1 MTRPDRPDPLQPVE
15 RELAEA
21 LARTASAGPS
31 AKLDATILAAARA
44 AAASDGGTADGRA
57 GEGSGP
63 ADGVP
68 PPTGATR
75 GHHRRRRSPAW
86 LRGGALAATV
96 VLAVGVAWQLRPQ
109 FEAAGVGDMAVREE
123 ATDVAPVPASPP
135 AAAADDSAKARPA
148 MAPELR
154 GIAPESAPPSS
165 QSAAERSS
173 REAAAREAASGDT
186 ALSERR
192 ARQSSAAP
200 AARAMPVEAAPASAP
215 TSSPAPAIAPTAAPV
230 PPPPAPPAPPAP
242 PPATPEPPRFLQ
254 AQPPRESRA
263 TIPGTAVHKRVQ
275 GAHAEPPPEAEDTI
289 WFDQPVDLVPPAS
302 VDSPAVREAWLARIH
317 ELVAAERYQEARDSF
332 AEFRRRH
339 PDAVVPD
346 DLDML
351 LGDE

>member
-31 AKLDATILAAARA
+31 AKLDATILSAARA
-44 AAASDGGTADGRA
+44 AAATSDGGTADGRA
-57 GEGSGP
+57 AEGSGTT
-63 ADGVP
+63 DGVP
-68 PPTGATR
+68 PPTGVTR

-109 FEAAGVGDMAVREE
+109 FEAAGMGDMSAREE
-123 ATDVAPVPASPP
+123 ATEVALVPASPP
-135 AAAADDSAKARPA
+135 ATAAT
-148 MAPELR
+148 
-154 GIAPESAPPSS
+154 
-165 QSAAERSS
+165 
-173 REAAAREAASGDT
+173 GDT
-186 ALSERR
+186 ALPERR

-215 TSSPAPAIAPTAAPV
+215 APPPAPAIAPTAAPI

-242 PPATPEPPRFLQ
+242 SPATPEPPRFLQ

-263 TIPGTAVHKRVQ
+263 IIPETAVHKRSR
-275 GAHAEPPPEAEDTI
+275 GAHAEPPPEAEDAI
-289 WFDQPVDLVPPAS
+289 WFDQPADLVPPAS

-317 ELVAAERYQEARDSF
+317 ELVVAERYQEARDSF

-339 PDAVVPD
+339 PDAPVPD